1 MSGWLG
7 IVALFIT
14 TVGGSFGVTYLNN
27 RKELLALKLK
37 MQKENDDNINKRMKE
52 YVDYVEEKLDRSN
65 KRFDT
70 LYEQY
75 VKLQGEAI
83 QREAELQTERQKT
96 INAVHEL
103 GIVKREYEALKTEF
117 VAEKKRLEEHN
128 AELTTKCNTLST
140 EHAKLLERVKLLE
153 KGQCEIV
160 EELHT
165 VAPTQ
170 S

>member
-7 IVALFIT
+7 IIALLIT

-37 MQKENDDNINKRMKE
+37 MQAENDDKVEKRLKE
-52 YVDYVEEKLDRSN
+52 YVTYVEEKLDRSN
-65 KRFDT
+65 ERFDT

-75 VKLQGEAI
+75 VKLQTEAI
-83 QREAELQTERQKT
+83 QREADLQNERQKT

-103 GIVKREYEALKTEF
+103 GIVKKEYEALKAEF
-117 VAEKKRLEEHN
+117 IAEKKRLEDHN
-128 AELTTKCNTLST
+128 AILTDKCNTLSA

-153 KGQCEIV
+153 KGQCDIV

-165 VAPTQ
+165 VAPTT

>member
-1 MSGWLG
+1 
-7 IVALFIT
+7 
-14 TVGGSFGVTYLNN
+14 
-27 RKELLALKLK
+27 

-83 QREAELQTERQKT
+83 QREADLQSERQKT

-103 GIVKREYEALKTEF
+103 GIVKGEYEALKAEF
-117 VAEKKRLEEHN
+117 IAEKQRLEKHN
-128 AELTTKCNTLST
+128 EELTNKCNVLST
-140 EHAKLLERVKLLE
+140 EHAKLLARVALLE
-153 KGQCEIV
+153 KGQCQIV
-160 EELHT
+160 E
-165 VAPTQ
+165 
-170 S
+170 

>member
-1 MSGWLG
+1 MNGWLG

-37 MQKENDDNINKRMKE
+37 IQAENDDKVEKRLK
-52 YVDYVEEKLDRSN
+52 DYVIYVEDKLDRSN

-83 QREAELQTERQKT
+83 QREAELQNERQKT

-103 GIVKREYEALKTEF
+103 GIVKKEYEALKTEF

-128 AELTTKCNTLST
+128 AILTNKCNVLSA
-140 EHAKLLERVKLLE
+140 EHAKLLERVALLE
-153 KGQCEIV
+153 KGQCDIV

-165 VAPTQ
+165 VTPTQ
-170 S
+170 P

>member
-7 IVALFIT
+7 IIALLIT

-37 MQKENDDNINKRMKE
+37 MQAENDDKVEKRLKE
-52 YVDYVEEKLDRSN
+52 YVTYVEDKLDRSN

-75 VKLQGEAI
+75 VKLQGEAM
-83 QREAELQTERQKT
+83 QRETDLQSERQKT

-103 GIVKREYEALKTEF
+103 GIVKKEYEALKAEF
-117 VAEKKRLEEHN
+117 IAEKKRLEEQN
-128 AELTTKCNTLST
+128 SVLTAKCNALSA
-140 EHAKLLERVKLLE
+140 EYAKLLSRVAMLE
-153 KGQCEIV
+153 KGQCDIV

-165 VAPTQ
+165 VAPTT

>member
-7 IVALFIT
+7 IIALFIT
-14 TVGGSFGVTYLNN
+14 TIGGSFGVTYLNN

-37 MQKENDDNINKRMKE
+37 MQAENDDKVEKRLEE
-52 YVDYVEEKLDRSN
+52 YVTYIEEKLDRSN
-65 KRFDT
+65 KRFDD

-75 VKLQGEAI
+75 VKLQTEAM
-83 QREAELQTERQKT
+83 QREVELQSERQKT
-96 INAVHEL
+96 INAVYEL
-103 GIVKREYEALKTEF
+103 GVVKKEYEALKTEF
-117 VAEKKRLEEHN
+117 VNEKKRLEEHN
-128 AELTTKCNTLST
+128 VELTTRCNTLST

-165 VAPTQ
+165 VTPTL
-170 S
+170 

>member
-7 IVALFIT
+7 IIALLIT

-37 MQKENDDNINKRMKE
+37 MQAENDDKVEKRLKE
-52 YVDYVEEKLDRSN
+52 YVTYVEEKLDRSN
-65 KRFDT
+65 ERFDT

-75 VKLQGEAI
+75 VKLQTEAI
-83 QREAELQTERQKT
+83 QREADLQNERQKT

-103 GIVKREYEALKTEF
+103 GIVKKEYEALKAEF
-117 VAEKKRLEEHN
+117 IAEKKRLEEQN
-128 AELTTKCNTLST
+128 SVLTAKCNALSA
-140 EHAKLLERVKLLE
+140 EYAKLLSRVAMLE
-153 KGQCEIV
+153 KGQCDIV

-165 VAPTQ
+165 VAPTT